1 MTGPTQHSPPVGR
14 VVTTLLIYGIIAIP
28 LGGYTW
34 DVLSDLISGHLTS
47 RKAVIG
53 IPVIIALIIVVRFA
67 ARAIVKLDADSSSSG
82 A

>member
-1 MTGPTQHSPPVGR
+1 MTGSTQHSPSVGR
-14 VVTTLLIYGIIAIP
+14 VVTTLFIYGIIAIP

-47 RKAVIG
+47 RKALTG
-53 IPVIIALIIVVRFA
+53 IPVIIALLIVLRFA
-67 ARAIVKLDADSSSSG
+67 ARAFVKLDADSPSSG